1 MLEVSR
7 ILRQNF
13 LEQLELTLC
22 HSLNDKPAIVGE
34 EEKAPTPSGTFPCLK
49 YLIVV
54 KHWMQRHL
62 KNIRGQVGAFVNFLE
77 VLP

>member
-1 MLEVSR
+1 
-7 ILRQNF
+7 

-22 HSLNDKPAIVGE
+22 HSLNDEPAIVGE
-34 EEKAPTPSGTFPCLK
+34 EEKAPTTSGAFTCLK

-54 KHWMQRHL
+54 KHWMQRL
-62 KNIRGQVGAFVNFLE
+62 FKNFRGQVGAFVNFLE